1 MFEEV
6 IETPT
11 LGAKLGTT
19 TQLSPLLR
27 KARKLGLEAG
37 EIEELA
43 IERGCDYYGG
53 TNPRTN
59 PSPAPKIPLHV
70 FTNAE
75 LAIALLNPALRYK
88 PQSLRLGAAMLSAEG
103 NSPEE
108 IAWLAKLE
116 RCECIVRYVAEAGAK
131 FEPQNSFWPSLLGL
145 LPKTN
150 SPKSSVVPHPT
161 RFVAMTSLTRHGV
174 EKVVEWIR
182 PAPDKAHG

>member
-37 EIEELA
+37 EIERLA
-43 IERGCDYYGG
+43 IERGCDYYSG
-53 TNPRTN
+53 TNPA
-59 PSPAPKIPLHV
+59 PAPTIPPHV

-75 LAIALLNPALRYK
+75 LAIALLNPALRYN

-103 NSPEE
+103 NSPRE
-108 IAWLAKLE
+108 IAWLAVLE
-116 RCECIVRYVAEAGAK
+116 RCECIVRYVAVGGGKIRATKLFLA
-131 FEPQNSFWPSLLGL
+131 
-145 LPKTN
+145 
-150 SPKSSVVPHPT
+150 
-161 RFVAMTSLTRHGV
+161 VAS
-174 EKVVEWIR
+174 
-182 PAPDKAHG
+182 